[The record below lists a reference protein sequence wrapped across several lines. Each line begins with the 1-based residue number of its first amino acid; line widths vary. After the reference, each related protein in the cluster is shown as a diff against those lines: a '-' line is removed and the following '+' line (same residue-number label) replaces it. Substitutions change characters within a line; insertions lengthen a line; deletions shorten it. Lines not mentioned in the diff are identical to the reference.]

1 MNLSFASVPFLVVR
15 VPELKPQTVADFM
28 STRVVTSDPEDHISQ
43 IASSMQRHN
52 VGSVVIMKNQ
62 RIVGILT
69 ERDFVRIVEK
79 VGMLLKEDQAK
90 HFMAKPV
97 ITVQSD
103 ASVTDA
109 IKLMQVNHIRHLIV
123 LDKDLRMVG
132 MISARDLMKATRE
145 SMEI

>member
-1 MNLSFASVPFLVVR
+1 
-15 VPELKPQTVADFM
+15 
-28 STRVVTSDPEDHISQ
+28 
-43 IASSMQRHN
+43 
-52 VGSVVIMKNQ
+52 MKNQ

-79 VGMLLKEDQAK
+79 VGMLLKVDLAK
-90 HFMAKPV
+90 HFMGKPV
-97 ITVQSD
+97 ITVQAD

-132 MISARDLMKATRE
+132 MVSARDLMQAARE
-145 SMEI
+145 SLEI

>member
-1 MNLSFASVPFLVVR
+1 
-15 VPELKPQTVADFM
+15 
-28 STRVVTSDPEDHISQ
+28 
-43 IASSMQRHN
+43 
-52 VGSVVIMKNQ
+52 MKNQ

-79 VGMLLKEDQAK
+79 VGMLLKEDLAK

-97 ITVQSD
+97 ITVQED

-109 IKLMQVNHIRHLIV
+109 IKLMQANHIRHLIV
-123 LDKDLRMVG
+123 LDKDLGMVG
-132 MISARDLMKATRE
+132 VISARDLMKAARE

>member
-1 MNLSFASVPFLVVR
+1 MAQVR
-15 VPELKPQTVADFM
+15 QQTVANFM
-28 STRVVTSDPEDHISQ
+28 STRLVTSDPEEHISK
-43 IASSMQRHN
+43 IASSMDRHN

-97 ITVQSD
+97 VTVQSD
-103 ASVTDA
+103 ASIAVA
-109 IKLMQVNHIRHLIV
+109 MKLMQENHIRHLIV
-123 LDKDLRMVG
+123 LDKDLKMVG
-132 MISARDLMKATRE
+132 VLSARDLVKAARE
-145 SMEI
+145 SMDD

>member
-1 MNLSFASVPFLVVR
+1 
-15 VPELKPQTVADFM
+15 M
-28 STRVVTSDPEDHISQ
+28 STPVVTSDPEQHISQ
-43 IASSMQRHN
+43 IAASMRQQN

-69 ERDFVRIVEK
+69 ERDFVRITEK

-103 ASVTDA
+103 ASVEEA
-109 IKLMQVNHIRHLIV
+109 IKLMQENHIRHLIV
-123 LDKDLRMVG
+123 LDKNLRMAG
-132 MISARDLMKATRE
+132 MISARDLMQAARE

>member
-1 MNLSFASVPFLVVR
+1 MVVT
-15 VPELKPQTVADFM
+15 LPQVRARTVADFM
-28 STRVVTSDPEDHISQ
+28 STRVITSDPEDHISQ
-43 IASSMQRHN
+43 IASSMQRQN
-52 VGSVVIMKNQ
+52 VGSVVVTKNQ

-90 HFMAKPV
+90 HFMANPV
-97 ITVQSD
+97 ITVRAD

-109 IKLMQVNHIRHLIV
+109 IKLMQANRIRHLVV

-132 MISARDLMKATRE
+132 MISARDLMKAARE

>member
-1 MNLSFASVPFLVVR
+1 
-15 VPELKPQTVADFM
+15 
-28 STRVVTSDPEDHISQ
+28 
-43 IASSMQRHN
+43 
-52 VGSVVIMKNQ
+52 MKNQ

-90 HFMAKPV
+90 HFMANPV

-103 ASVTDA
+103 ASIAAAVR
-109 IKLMQVNHIRHLIV
+109 LMQANHIRHLIV

-132 MISARDLMKATRE
+132 MISARDLMRAARD

>member
-1 MNLSFASVPFLVVR
+1 MPKIR
-15 VPELKPQTVADFM
+15 QPTVADFM
-28 STRVVTSDPEDHISQ
+28 NTHVIVSDPEERISQ
-43 IASSMQRHN
+43 IASSMQHHN

-97 ITVQSD
+97 ITVQAD

-109 IKLMQVNHIRHLIV
+109 IKLMQANHIRHLIV
-123 LDKDLRMVG
+123 LDRDLRMVG
-132 MISARDLMKATRE
+132 MISARDLMKAARE

>member
-1 MNLSFASVPFLVVR
+1 M
-15 VPELKPQTVADFM
+15 PQARPLTVADFM
-28 STRVVTSDPEDHISQ
+28 TTGVITSDPEERISQ

-69 ERDFVRIVEK
+69 ERDFVRVVEK
-79 VGMLLKEDQAK
+79 VGMLLKEDLAK

-97 ITVQSD
+97 ITVQAD
-103 ASVTDA
+103 APVTNA
-109 IKLMQVNHIRHLIV
+109 IKLMQANHIRHLVV
-123 LDKDLRMVG
+123 LGKDLRMVG
-132 MISARDLMKATRE
+132 MISARDLMKAARE